1 MKKSLFLIIAGI
13 IISFNL
19 LAQQGVNLK
28 TTQKSFIVKTI
39 DLYPNLDL
47 SVGYVPKSKYESI
60 KANISINN
68 IILKRFG
75 LYTSIEKG
83 LNSNYLA
90 NIIGV
95 TSSFHRYVNLWGGL
109 GVFNG
114 NYKITGKERSNVIRK
129 EFGVDILPYKHT
141 FIKLGWSLEVGTTIS
156 AGIKIPLDN
165 RHRRV
170 EK

>member
-1 MKKSLFLIIAGI
+1 MKKSIFLIFAGI

-19 LAQQGVNLK
+19 LAQQEVNLK
-28 TTQKSFIVKTI
+28 TTKKSFIVKTV

-47 SVGYVPKSKYESI
+47 SIGYVPKSIYESI

-75 LYTSIEKG
+75 FYTSLEKG
-83 LNSNYLA
+83 FDSNYLA
-90 NIIGV
+90 NTIGI
-95 TSSFHRYVNLWGGL
+95 TTSFHRYVNLWGGI

-114 NYKITGKERSNVIRK
+114 NFKIRSTENRETIRK
-129 EFGVDILPYKHT
+129 EFGVDIMPYKQT